1 MRKYILA
8 FLFLAIPLMAQVET
22 RLVLSDTLSNDVVKT
37 GYVNVPTDASECVF
51 IIHATG
57 ELDIDQMI
65 VTEGWMSTDG
75 KKAYAAAQAGD
86 TTTVTLNLADGAYG
100 TQASATRTDFEGA
113 NFFRVT
119 VTGAAAGNDS
129 GDPNRVQVYAQFY
142 K

>member
-1 MRKYILA
+1 MLLG

-22 RLVLSDTLSNDVVKT
+22 RLVISDTLSNDVTKT
-37 GYVNVPTDASECVF
+37 GYVSVPDEASEVVF
-51 IIHATG
+51 VIHATG
-57 ELDIDQMI
+57 ELDIDEMI
-65 VTEGWMSTDG
+65 VSEGWMSNDG
-75 KKAYAAAQAGD
+75 KKAYNLLAGD

-100 TQASATRTDFEGA
+100 MQAATTRTDFEGA

>member
-1 MRKYILA
+1 M
-8 FLFLAIPLMAQVET
+8 FLLFATSLFAQVET
-22 RLVLSDTLSNDVVKT
+22 RLVISDTLSNDVVKT
-37 GYVNVPTDASECVF
+37 GYVSVPDEASEVVF
-51 IIHATG
+51 VIHATG
-57 ELDIDQMI
+57 ELDVDQMI
-65 VTEGWMSTDG
+65 VTEGWLSDDG
-75 KKAYAAAQAGD
+75 KRAYASAQAGD

-119 VTGAAAGNDS
+119 ITGAASGNDS